1 MDISGPSGFRKHCRL
16 CLISLKAFRE
26 GVEITEN
33 VSTAILEIF
42 PLDVSL
48 QLPKL
53 SRKFLIKLFISQLIC
68 FQSTSIFICEKC
80 LANIETCSSFR
91 LSIVKKHQE
100 LIGKIKIENVDVK
113 AEGFTVPYI
122 EENRI
127 EDFTS
132 LVNFPEHG

>member
-1 MDISGPSGFRKHCRL
+1 MDISGPSGFKKHCRL
-16 CLISLKAFRE
+16 CLTSLKAFRE

-48 QLPKL
+48 QLTKS
-53 SRKFLIKLFISQLIC
+53 SRKFLIKLFPSQLIC
-68 FQSTSIFICEKC
+68 LQSTSIFICKKC
-80 LANIETCSSFR
+80 VENIEICSSFR
-91 LSIVKKHQE
+91 SSIVKKHQD

-113 AEGFTVPYI
+113 AEDFTVAYI

-132 LVNFPEHG
+132 LVHFPEHE